1 MKPIKDAIKQLEC
14 MATNLMGEVQ
24 NGNGLA
30 TLNYVALDVAIQAL
44 QEKLER
50 ENGCEYCMGDTKE
63 LIDGETT
70 LFITRDDE
78 AFYADWNGQG
88 DLEFKFC
95 PMCGRKLKPKGV

>member
-50 ENGCEYCMGDTKE
+50 DKGCEYCEGLTT
-63 LIDGETT
+63 GED
-70 LFITRDDE
+70 FIKCPSL
-78 AFYADWNGQG
+78 N
-88 DLEFKFC
+88 FKMDVDC
-95 PMCGRKLKPKGV
+95 CTMCGRKLVE